1 MKGNLIQSTYMY
13 RDKPKQASIFTRKK
27 ASPTAATG
35 LGRYHLTM
43 TDFKLPTIQT
53 PSKASRPSQPSQKH
67 GKSSSVVIHQDRVRI
82 DEKGGGDVAT
92 SEKTISAVKTAQK
105 GQHPDLGSI
114 DQSDYLYKDEMN
126 LRPKDKP
133 RHFFKVEIKAA
144 RRTAKDEKQANESG
158 HSQERKVFANPEE
171 SLEYV
176 GAEARTWNRSL
187 LILDRKRTSS
197 VTDESANT
205 TTDEGG
211 NYAYSN
217 SKSRLSLYNA
227 PFHNS
232 PPRKKP
238 SANVSLSDL
247 SIHLL
252 D

>member
-1 MKGNLIQSTYMY
+1 
-13 RDKPKQASIFTRKK
+13 
-27 ASPTAATG
+27 
-35 LGRYHLTM
+35 M
-43 TDFKLPTIQT
+43 TDFKLPSIQT
-53 PSKASRPSQPSQKH
+53 PSKANQPAQPSQKH
-67 GKSSSVVIHQDRVRI
+67 GKSSSVTIHQDGVRL
-82 DEKGGGDVAT
+82 DDVVRLYNKDGGGDAAAF
-92 SEKTISAVKTAQK
+92 EKTIPTVKTAQK
-105 GQHPDLGSI
+105 GRYPDLGSI

-144 RRTAKDEKQANESG
+144 QRTAKDEKQANESG
-158 HSQERKVFANPEE
+158 HSQERKAFANPEE

-187 LILDRKRTSS
+187 LILDRKRASS
-197 VTDESANT
+197 ITDESANT

-211 NYAYSN
+211 NYTYTN
-217 SKSRLSLYNA
+217 SRSRLSLYNA

-238 SANVSLSDL
+238 SANASLSDL